1 MRDSHTL
8 SPFIVSRPIS
18 RRQQYWLS
26 SAVVCLVSV
35 LCFLLSGQIV
45 PQTVA
50 FILLLTV
57 SVLALFFT
65 ILPVLLAAVLSAGI
79 WDFFFLQPRYNFRVG
94 NTEDKIL
101 LSMYFVIALVNAVLT
116 YKIRQ
121 VEKVARRK
129 EEKTRTLKLYNTL
142 LNSLSHELRT
152 PIATI
157 IGATDNLLEQPSRLS
172 AGDSRKLLS
181 EIAVASLRL
190 NRQVDN
196 LLNMSRLESGYIQPK
211 KDWCNIHELVCSII
225 KNLEEQLVRH
235 RVEICVREGLP
246 LVRMDYGLM
255 EQAIGNLVYNA
266 TLYTPEGSLIR
277 IGADCPG
284 GEGDGSVLI
293 FVEDNGPGF
302 PEEEIG
308 KVFEKFYRLNDAG
321 IRGSGLGLSI
331 VKGFVE
337 AHNGT
342 VTLTNRG
349 GGAGGAGGTREVG
362 GARFEISVATEK
374 FYLN

>member
-1 MRDSHTL
+1 MQDTYAL
-8 SPFIVSRPIS
+8 SPFIVNLPIG
-18 RRQQYWLS
+18 RKQQYFLS
-26 SAVVCLVSV
+26 SAGVCLVSAV
-35 LCFLLSGQIV
+35 CFALSGYMG
-45 PQTVA
+45 PQVVA

-57 SVLALFFT
+57 SVIALFFT
-65 ILPVLLAAVLSAGI
+65 ILPVLLAAVLSALI
-79 WDFFFLQPRYNFRVG
+79 WDFFFLLPRYNFRVG

-121 VEKVARRK
+121 VEKVARQK

-152 PIATI
+152 PISTI
-157 IGATDNLLEQPSRLS
+157 IGATDNLMEQPSRLS

-190 NRQVDN
+190 NRQVEN

-211 KDWCNIHELVCSII
+211 KDWCNVHELVCAIVT
-225 KNLEEQLVRH
+225 NLEEQLVRH
-235 RVEICVREGLP
+235 RVEICVKEGLP
-246 LVRMDYGLM
+246 LVKMDYGLM
-255 EQAIGNLVYNA
+255 EQVIYNLVYNA

-277 IGADCPG
+277 IGAECP
-284 GEGDGSVLI
+284 DGRVVI

-308 KVFEKFYRLNDAG
+308 KVFEKFYRLNG
-321 IRGSGLGLSI
+321 RGTQGTGLGLSI

-342 VTLTNRG
+342 VTLTNRDRGMG
-349 GGAGGAGGTREVG
+349 GRREAG